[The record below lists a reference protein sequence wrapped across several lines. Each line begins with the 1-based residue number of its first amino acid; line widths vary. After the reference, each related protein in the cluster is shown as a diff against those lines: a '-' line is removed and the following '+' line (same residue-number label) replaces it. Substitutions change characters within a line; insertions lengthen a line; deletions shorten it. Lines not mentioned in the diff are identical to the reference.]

1 MQPIIHGPRS
11 YLPSRDG
18 RGVRVHHQQAGQH
31 LEWMVEVQELFERF
45 PRDLRLLHIAARPG
59 RKALL
64 DETPSQVQQRSTRA
78 TMGTTTISE
87 TSPNESLNRTTSN
100 SIGSERVLHVQSEKT
115 LKEKQLSLRH
125 ALHIAPPLPVAASRC
140 RPGRRCGRFHLGRS
154 AVQPVHR

>member
-1 MQPIIHGPRS
+1 MSITNKQGNISNEWLKFKNFLNVFPGIYGCYTSQQDQGDKRCS
-11 YLPSRDG
+11 MK
-18 RGVRVHHQQAGQH
+18 HHH
-31 LEWMVEVQELFERF
+31 
-45 PRDLRLLHIAARPG
+45 
-59 RKALL
+59 KYK
-64 DETPSQVQQRSTRA
+64 QRSTQA

-140 RPGRRCGRFHLGRS
+140 RPSQRCGTSPFRKVRS
-154 AVQPVHR
+154 AASAPVNKPLILQ